1 MASLSS
7 LKTSVR
13 ARPAASRA
21 AASARAVQ
29 TRAVASPS
37 SPAKTT
43 TETIVGPGYGQN
55 VFRGA
60 VADGYLSKY
69 GESAKMLDD
78 PSWAKDVKKADVVA
92 KALVDWALDRG
103 ATVFCHCFQPMG
115 ACGVRHGQV
124 GMVQMSMLEFGPD
137 GKPYYELEGKTILK
151 GETDG
156 SSFPNGGMRATHTAG
171 GYLALDPVSPVFLRE
186 DTIFLPAC
194 FVAYTGQALDEK
206 TPLHRAVQ
214 AMSTEGA
221 RLMKKL
227 GVECTG
233 MVNNIGLEQEFFL
246 VPREE
251 YYMRPDLQ
259 LTGRSVMGAFPARGQ
274 EMSDHYMGPPTT
286 STPALEAMR
295 EIQDE
300 CFKLGIPLKTR
311 HREVAPNQYE
321 MAPLFG
327 NAIVQ
332 TDQNLMV
339 MQIVEEVAAKYGL
352 AALLHEKPF
361 AEINGSGKHNNW
373 SLSTNEGAQ
382 LLNPPQLLAKTGN
395 DMVFPVVMAAL
406 VSGIDKHGDLMRMSI
421 ASPGN
426 DFRLGAMEAPPAVMS
441 MYLGDDMTTYLK
453 AFSEGGPAA
462 YTPQTKTL
470 SFGADAIAPIE
481 VPAED
486 RNRTSPFPYGGAR
499 FEFRAC
505 GSSQNVSLINTVLNT
520 IAAEGFKTISD
531 RVDAGESVDAVARDL
546 LSKHMRVV
554 FNGNG
559 YDPAWPEKAVEL
571 GIWRIDS
578 GVEAMKRFN
587 DTKNVE
593 LFEKMGVLTG
603 EECEA
608 RRAVLLEH
616 YVGTVEMEAKVMC
629 DMIRQHVLPCCNDA
643 GVGDRRAIQKGM
655 ERIEKSLKEVEE
667 AEDEAAKATLARELR
682 LDTMIKVREACDA
695 AEKECP
701 PAKWTLGT
709 YENLLFLDTH
719 EF

>member
-1 MASLSS
+1 MAALRPS
-7 LKTSVR
+7 TA
-13 ARPAASRA
+13 ARTQTQTQTPTRTAR
-21 AASARAVQ
+21 RAVR
-29 TRAVASPS
+29 TRAVAAPS
-37 SPAKTT
+37 STPARTG
-43 TETIVGPGYGQN
+43 VGATYGDN
-55 VFRGA
+55 VFLGA
-60 VADGYLSKY
+60 VADGYLKKY

-78 PSWAKDVKKADVVA
+78 PSWTRDAAKADVVA

-103 ATVFCHCFQPMG
+103 ATVFCHVFQPMG

-124 GMVQMSMLEFGPD
+124 GMVQLSMLEFD
-137 GKPYYELEGKTILK
+137 DEGKPYYELKGKDILQ

-171 GYLALDPVSPVFLRE
+171 GYLSLDPVSPAFLRE
-186 DTIFLPAC
+186 DTIFLPAA
-194 FVAYTGQALDEK
+194 FVSYEGYALDEK

-214 AMSTEGA
+214 AMSTEGK
-221 RLMKKL
+221 RLFKNL
-227 GVECTG
+227 GLECSG

-251 YYMRPDLQ
+251 YYLRPDLQ
-259 LTGRSVMGAFPARGQ
+259 LVGRTVMGALPARGQ
-274 EMSDHYMGPPTT
+274 EMSDHYMGPPST

-311 HREVAPNQYE
+311 HREVAPNQFE
-321 MAPLFG
+321 MSPLFG
-327 NAIVQ
+327 NCIVQ
-332 TDQNLMV
+332 IDQNLMV

-352 AALLHEKPF
+352 AALIQEKPF
-361 AEINGSGKHNNW
+361 AEVNGNGKHNNW
-373 SLSTNEGAQ
+373 SLSTLEGAQ

-406 VSGIDKHGDLMRMSI
+406 VSGIDKHGDLMRMAIS
-421 ASPGN
+421 SPGN

-441 MYLGDDMTTYLK
+441 MYLGEDMTSYLK

-462 YTPQTKTL
+462 YTPSTKTL
-470 SFGADAIAPIE
+470 EFGAESIAPIQ

-499 FEFRAC
+499 FEFRAV
-505 GSSQNVSLINTVLNT
+505 GSSQNVSLVNTVLNT

-531 RVDAGESVDAVARDL
+531 RVEAGESIDAVARDL
-546 LSKHMRVV
+546 LKKHLRVV

-559 YDPAWPEKAVEL
+559 YDPSWPEKAVEA

-587 DTKNVE
+587 DPKNVE
-593 LFEKMGVLTG
+593 LFEKMGVFSG
-603 EECEA
+603 YECAA
-608 RRAVLLEH
+608 RREVLLEH
-616 YVGTVEMEAKVMC
+616 YTGIVEMEAKVMV
-629 DMIRQHVLPCCNDA
+629 DMIRQHVLPAAREA
-643 GVGDRRAIQKGM
+643 GVGDRRAIEKGM
-655 ERIEKSLKEVEE
+655 ERIQKSMKEIEE
-667 AEDEAAKATLARELR
+667 TDDVATKATLARELR
-682 LDTMIKVREACDA
+682 LDTMVKVREACDD
-695 AEKECP
+695 AEAHCP
-701 PAKWTLGT
+701 PGMWTLGT
-709 YENLLFLDTH
+709 YQNLLFLDTH